1 MIAPQAV
8 TAEAVT
14 VASAAAP
21 DFALP
26 VKPVAAAAAANNIAS
41 GSASGGAATSA
52 AFKAPSSIPMDLEL
66 IMQMV
71 GAEGGESTQ
80 ASDGGPAASALGA
93 SLPALPAAAGDDAEV
108 ASDSSSSDSEDDE
121 SSSSDSDSGST
132 SDSSSADEA
141 AAQDPETMPDSSPEM
156 DGDIQLPSTS
166 GASGSSKP
174 MDAAT
179 HAKLLSQL
187 TSWIG
192 PPAGAEDEDDEAVEG
207 YITADS
213 SEGEGADGSAM
224 IIGGENDVDMDAM
237 KAAFAAKM
245 AESSSDEDESDEDAA
260 AAAPGD
266 HTLEGMDDDDDEDD
280 GPAEVPV
287 TAHELPLPPV
297 QPPKIAKLPEGEKL
311 VLAGEVMS
319 YVLEPGV
326 EQWWREHLAQGMHA
340 DKDET
345 SNDAHPA
352 ESVAHSEAEVTV
364 PVGAEASES
373 APSTSG
379 EVTAA
384 EVAMEGSAPST
395 ASSAP
400 EPTVSTS
407 DPAPSAPS
415 QAEQTPEEN
424 ADATATAMASA
435 PTSAQTAEPSSNDR
449 AQGAHKNNKKRRGKK
464 GKSVGGPGGSTRH
477 WASSGTIVVRAVLG
491 ESLQSG
497 SYSEDG
503 WLEEGSLI
511 CDAERNVVA
520 SVSQA

>member
-80 ASDGGPAASALGA
+80 ASDGGLAASALGA
-93 SLPALPAAAGDDAEV
+93 SLPAAAGDVAEV

-141 AAQDPETMPDSSPEM
+141 AAQDPETMTDSSPEM

-213 SEGEGADGSAM
+213 SDGEGVEGSA
-224 IIGGENDVDMDAM
+224 IIVGGEDDVDMDAM

-245 AESSSDEDESDEDAA
+245 AESSSDEDESDEDAG
-260 AAAPGD
+260 AAAPED
-266 HTLEGMDDDDDEDD
+266 RTLEGMDNDDDEDD

-326 EQWWREHLAQGMHA
+326 EQWWREHLARGMHA

-379 EVTAA
+379 ELTAA
-384 EVAMEGSAPST
+384 EVAVEGSAPST

-400 EPTVSTS
+400 APTVSTS
-407 DPAPSAPS
+407 NPAPSAPS

-424 ADATATAMASA
+424 ADATATVATA
-435 PTSAQTAEPSSNDR
+435 PASAQTAQPTSNDR
-449 AQGAHKNNKKRRGKK
+449 AQGANKNKQKRRGKK
-464 GKSVGGPGGSTRH
+464 GKSTGGPGGSTRQ

-491 ESLQSG
+491 ESLQQSG

-511 CDAERNVVA
+511 CDAERNVIA